1 MSISGPQ
8 LNDLL
13 NQIGP
18 PAQQF
23 FTSSAYPQLIENLI
37 RISPTISQRSTKEI
51 SGWYVTLSP
60 EDKKRLLEAVGWVA
74 RDLSPYLAEQDSS
87 VPVGVLVE
95 VGVVKVLASLG
106 HADPCSPEVCFIRN
120 QVQQQL
126 TTGSLR
132 NHILLSKLRDVTP
145 GDAFKYFI

>member
-8 LNDLL
+8 LSELL

-18 PAQQF
+18 PAPQF
-23 FTSSAYPQLIENLI
+23 LTSSAYPQLIENLM
-37 RISPTISQRSTKEI
+37 RISPTISLRSAKDI

-60 EDKKRLLEAVGWVA
+60 EDKKRLLEAIGWVA
-74 RDLSPYLAEQDSS
+74 RDLSPYLTEQDS
-87 VPVGVLVE
+87 VAPVGVLVE
-95 VGVVKVLASLG
+95 VGVVKVLASLW
-106 HADPCSPEVCFIRN
+106 HADPIPQEVCFIRN

-132 NHILLSKLRDVTP
+132 NHILLSKSRDFPP